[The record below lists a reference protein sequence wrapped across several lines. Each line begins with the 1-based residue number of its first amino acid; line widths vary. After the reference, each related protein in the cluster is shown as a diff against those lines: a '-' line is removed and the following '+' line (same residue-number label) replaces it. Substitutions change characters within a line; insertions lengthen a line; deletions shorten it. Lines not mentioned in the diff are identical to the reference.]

1 MSDFTDGYSKFLYFI
16 ERNKK
21 IIEKYPDVSIV
32 SNSIYCYRF
41 FVGVHNIAEFIYG
54 TSIAIDLT
62 WGKLRYEHTWG
73 NTQVILKAEVTCRT
87 LTYKDLDK
95 ITDEMLDK
103 FYSENVEIWRNLEKE
118 QKKLDIENKKKTLVK
133 DFV

>member
-1 MSDFTDGYSKFLYFI
+1 MSDFTDGYSKFLDFI

-21 IIEKYPDVSIV
+21 IIEKYTDVSIV

-41 FVGVHNIAEFIYG
+41 FVGEHNIAEFIYG
-54 TSIAIDLT
+54 TSIAIDLA
-62 WGKLRYEHTWG
+62 WGKLKYEHTWG
-73 NTQVILKAEVTCRT
+73 NTQVILKATVTCRT

-103 FYSENVEIWRNLEKE
+103 FYSENVEILRNLEKE
-118 QKKLDIENKKKTLVK
+118 QKKLDIENKKKTLGK